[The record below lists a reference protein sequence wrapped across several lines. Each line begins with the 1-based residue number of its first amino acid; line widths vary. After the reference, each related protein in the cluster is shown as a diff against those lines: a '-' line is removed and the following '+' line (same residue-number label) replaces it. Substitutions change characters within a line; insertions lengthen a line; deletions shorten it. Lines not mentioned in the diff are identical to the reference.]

1 MAKKSAVKVM
11 FICLLLLV
19 TICFSACSEVR
30 AMTVL
35 NDDGTV
41 DELVYISLDEGTI
54 TSSGYTMD
62 EIKTKVENVSVREA
76 QAIINQFKFELAQDI
91 LLSTDETRKILA
103 SYQDGIEILYL
114 NEWENNTFV
123 VGLRFKNADVYRY
136 YYNMKNISE
145 TKVSTEEHFLY
156 DKIYY
161 SSSSM
166 FADYSALYNKI
177 YDEIISEYP
186 NFINQENKLLYTY
199 VTDSR
204 REHSD
209 ADYITNLNGEY
220 YHTWEVEPNN
230 ISTNVTFYYNVLNRA
245 NCIIV
250 CIGTTI
256 LVSGILLLIGYI
268 VEKRKNKKFKEK
280 I

>member
-35 NDDGTV
+35 NDDGTI

-54 TSSGYTMD
+54 TSSGYTID
-62 EIKTKVENVSVREA
+62 EIKTKVENVSVRES

-91 LLSTDETRKILA
+91 LLSTDETRKILV

-268 VEKRKNKKFKEK
+268 VEKRKNKKFNEK

>member
-268 VEKRKNKKFKEK
+268 VEKRKNKKFNEK

>member
-1 MAKKSAVKVM
+1 
-11 FICLLLLV
+11 
-19 TICFSACSEVR
+19 
-30 AMTVL
+30 
-35 NDDGTV
+35 
-41 DELVYISLDEGTI
+41 
-54 TSSGYTMD
+54 
-62 EIKTKVENVSVREA
+62 
-76 QAIINQFKFELAQDI
+76 
-91 LLSTDETRKILA
+91 
-103 SYQDGIEILYL
+103 
-114 NEWENNTFV
+114 
-123 VGLRFKNADVYRY
+123 
-136 YYNMKNISE
+136 MKNISE

>member
-91 LLSTDETRKILA
+91 LLSTDETRKILV

-268 VEKRKNKKFKEK
+268 VEKRKNKKFNEK

>member
-256 LVSGILLLIGYI
+256 LVSGILLLVGYI
-268 VEKRKNKKFKEK
+268 VEKRKNKNFN
-280 I
+280 